1 MRDLS
6 QAYRLIKWKPPLGPG
21 LVSHIVTLFQSALQA
36 FIRPKVIWNISWVSI
51 SYTLAHSLSA
61 GFELRPPRSNLTEIT
76 IVVSSHSTQYQTNSK
91 TLKKFSWETGRKKIV
106 LKFDREKKAK
116 ARD

>member
-6 QAYRLIKWKPPLGPG
+6 QAYRLIKWKPPSGPG

-36 FIRPKVIWNISWVSI
+36 FFLPKVIWNISWVSI

-61 GFELRPPRSNLTEIT
+61 GFEMRPPWPNLTELTTMLQI
-76 IVVSSHSTQYQTNSK
+76 QQTRIQHIIMQVQK
-91 TLKKFSWETGRKKIV
+91 LKILASMRLG
-106 LKFDREKKAK
+106 D
-116 ARD
+116 